1 MKWGNKMNFDIN
13 KFSFYTCGITYGIY
27 EEEQVTKEDF
37 CKAINK
43 WLFEETGDYGY
54 YTGCARCG
62 EVCLDFNSYSRE
74 GFIEV
79 NCLVTDNR
87 EEFTD
92 SSLTRYIGLYTVS
105 IEKTEIPIN
114 QYNEEMLY
122 NMINHILECAEE
134 KKKEFI
140 WFQDGETVEDKLNKE
155 LSVF

>member
-1 MKWGNKMNFDIN
+1 MDFDIN
-13 KFSFYTCGITYGIY
+13 KFSFYTDEFFN
-27 EEEQVTKEDF
+27 EERQVTKEDF

-87 EEFTD
+87 EKDFL
-92 SSLTRYIGLYTVS
+92 LTHYKELYTIS
-105 IEKTEIPIN
+105 IEKIDVPVN
-114 QYNEEMLY
+114 QYNEEMLCS
-122 NMINHILECAEE
+122 MIKHILERAEE

-140 WFQDGETVEDKLNKE
+140 WFQDGETVEEKLNKE
-155 LSVF
+155 LVIF

>member
-1 MKWGNKMNFDIN
+1 MNFNIN
-13 KFSFYTCGITYGIY
+13 KFSFYVNKDDFYVCDNIRC

-43 WLFEETGDYGY
+43 WLFEKTDDYGY

-62 EVCLDFNSYSRE
+62 EVCLDFNSYSKE

-79 NCLVTDNR
+79 NCMVTNN
-87 EEFTD
+87 EEKA
-92 SSLTRYIGLYTVS
+92 SSLTRYIELYTVS
-105 IEKTEIPIN
+105 IEKTEVPIN

-155 LSVF
+155 LSIF

>member
-1 MKWGNKMNFDIN
+1 MNFDIN
-13 KFSFYTCGITYGIY
+13 KFSFYTDEFFN
-27 EEEQVTKEDF
+27 EERQVTKEDF

-62 EVCLDFNSYSRE
+62 EMCLDFNSYSRE

-87 EEFTD
+87 EKD
-92 SSLTRYIGLYTVS
+92 SPLTHYKELYTVS
-105 IEKTEIPIN
+105 IEKTDVPVN
-114 QYNEEMLY
+114 QYNEEMLCS
-122 NMINHILECAEE
+122 MIKHILERAEE

-140 WFQDGETVEDKLNKE
+140 WFQDGETVEEKLNKE
-155 LSVF
+155 LNIF

>member
-1 MKWGNKMNFDIN
+1 MNFDIN

-27 EEEQVTKEDF
+27 EEEQVTKKDF
-37 CKAINK
+37 CKAINE
-43 WLFEETGDYGY
+43 WLFEETDNYGY

-87 EEFTD
+87 EEFTN
-92 SSLTRYIGLYTVS
+92 SSWTHYKELYTVS
-105 IEKTEIPIN
+105 IEKTEIPVN
-114 QYNEEMLY
+114 QYNEEMLCSI
-122 NMINHILECAEE
+122 INHILERAEK

-140 WFQDGETVEDKLNKE
+140 WFQDGETVEEKLNKE
-155 LSVF
+155 LNIF

>member
-1 MKWGNKMNFDIN
+1 MNFDIN
-13 KFSFYTCGITYGIY
+13 KFSFYTYNDVSH

-37 CKAINK
+37 CKAINE
-43 WLFEETGDYGY
+43 WLFEEIDNYGY

-79 NCLVTDNR
+79 NCLVTNNS

-92 SSLTRYIGLYTVS
+92 SSWTHYKELYTVS
-105 IEKTEIPIN
+105 IEKTEVPAN

-122 NMINHILECAEE
+122 NTIKHILECAEE
-134 KKKEFI
+134 KKKEFL
-140 WFQDGETVEDKLNKE
+140 WFQDGETVEEKLNKR
-155 LSVF
+155 LNIF

>member
-1 MKWGNKMNFDIN
+1 MNFDIN
-13 KFSFYTCGITYGIY
+13 KFSFYTDEFFN
-27 EEEQVTKEDF
+27 EERQATKEDF

-87 EEFTD
+87 EKD
-92 SSLTRYIGLYTVS
+92 SPLTHYKELYTIS
-105 IEKTEIPIN
+105 IEKIDVPVN
-114 QYNEEMLY
+114 QYNEEMLCS
-122 NMINHILECAEE
+122 MIKHVLERAEE
-134 KKKEFI
+134 IKEEFI
-140 WFQDGETVEDKLNKE
+140 WFQDGETVEEKLNKE
-155 LSVF
+155 LVIF